1 MLGDARSAPASL
13 ETVGFQ
19 IQRCDDRFRRGLE
32 IQDEGFSP
40 IRPFHSS
47 STVYSNKPPTPTAA
61 VSTSDPLP
69 EQLRSIMRLLTHP
82 VVVCTAHDGTHPRG
96 MTMSS
101 FTSLTLTPTPLI
113 TFNVLAPSR
122 TLDAITESGEFNI
135 HILAG
140 DRNGAAVAEN
150 FTRGNTDPSVFQSLQ
165 SAASKQGQ
173 GAGSSSAP
181 VLVGD
186 GILYVLRC
194 RLAGDAAPNGG
205 LIRVRDHI
213 VVVAEVVGTVPGIED
228 KEFGL
233 SYSDRSFRGAGE
245 VIARH

>member
-32 IQDEGFSP
+32 IQDEGVP
-40 IRPFHSS
+40 KVAQELSS
-47 STVYSNKPPTPTAA
+47 AVYSDKPPTPTAA

-140 DRNGAAVAEN
+140 DKDGAAVAEN

-165 SAASKQGQ
+165 SAASKQGTI
-173 GAGSSSAP
+173 GSSSAAP

-213 VVVAEVVGTVPGIED
+213 VVVAEVVGTSR
-228 KEFGL
+228 GL
-233 SYSDRSFRGAGE
+233 RTRSLGYHIRIGVLEGL
-245 VIARH
+245 AR

>member
-19 IQRCDDRFRRGLE
+19 IQRCDDKFERDLE
-32 IQDEGFSP
+32 IQDEG
-40 IRPFHSS
+40 S
-47 STVYSNKPPTPTAA
+47 STIYSDKPPTPTAA
-61 VSTSDPLP
+61 VSASDPLP

-140 DRNGAAVAEN
+140 DKNGAAVAEN

-165 SAASKQGQ
+165 RAASKQQ
-173 GAGSSSAP
+173 GTAP
-181 VLVGD
+181 VLAGD

-194 RLAGDAAPNGG
+194 RLAGDAAPDGG
-205 LIRVRDHI
+205 LIRVRDHF
-213 VVVAEVVGTVPGIED
+213 VVVAEVVGTVPGMED

>member
-1 MLGDARSAPASL
+1 MCRIFKVAQEL
-13 ETVGFQ
+13 
-19 IQRCDDRFRRGLE
+19 
-32 IQDEGFSP
+32 
-40 IRPFHSS
+40 S
-47 STVYSNKPPTPTAA
+47 STVYSNKLPTPTAA
-61 VSTSDPLP
+61 VSASDPLP

-82 VVVCTAHDGTHPRG
+82 VVVCTAHDGSHPRG

-165 SAASKQGQ
+165 SAASKQGT
-173 GAGSSSAP
+173 GSLAP

>member
-32 IQDEGFSP
+32 IQDEGVP
-40 IRPFHSS
+40 KVAQELSS
-47 STVYSNKPPTPTAA
+47 AVYSDKPPTPTAA

-140 DRNGAAVAEN
+140 DKDGAAVAEN

-165 SAASKQGQ
+165 SAASKQGTI
-173 GAGSSSAP
+173 GSSSAAP
-181 VLVGD
+181 VLVGMA
-186 GILYVLRC
+186 YC
-194 RLAGDAAPNGG
+194 DAAPNGG